1 VILIHV
7 LTCTPLVLLEAG
19 LVGLV
24 VMRDLLL
31 VGGAF
36 YKRASSL
43 GWKVLLD
50 TQVYCGRFKIKLNVL
65 YHSCGSGTVGRNM
78 LT

>member
-1 VILIHV
+1 LFS
-7 LTCTPLVLLEAG
+7 LLEAG

-24 VMRDLLL
+24 VLRDFLL

-43 GWKVLLD
+43 GWKVLL
-50 TQVYCGRFKIKLNVL
+50 TQN
-65 YHSCGSGTVGRNM
+65 
-78 LT
+78 

>member
-1 VILIHV
+1 V
-7 LTCTPLVLLEAG
+7 LLVSLEAG

-24 VMRDLLL
+24 VVRDLLL

-43 GWKVLLD
+43 GWKVLL
-50 TQVYCGRFKIKLNVL
+50 Y
-65 YHSCGSGTVGRNM
+65 M
-78 LT
+78 LFCDSSSISWKVFN

>member
-1 VILIHV
+1 MILINV
-7 LTCTPLVLLEAG
+7 LTCIPLVSLEAG

-50 TQVYCGRFKIKLNVL
+50 AQWRNYIVAGLKL
-65 YHSCGSGTVGRNM
+65 S
-78 LT
+78 

>member
-1 VILIHV
+1 V
-7 LTCTPLVLLEAG
+7 LLVSLEAG

-24 VMRDLLL
+24 VVRDLLL

-43 GWKVLLD
+43 GWKVLLYICFFVIH
-50 TQVYCGRFKIKLNVL
+50 QVWKVFN
-65 YHSCGSGTVGRNM
+65 
-78 LT
+78 

>member
-1 VILIHV
+1 V
-7 LTCTPLVLLEAG
+7 LLVSLEAG

-24 VMRDLLL
+24 VVRDLLL

-43 GWKVLLD
+43 GWKVLLYICFFVIH
-50 TQVYCGRFKIKLNVL
+50 QVYCGRFSIKLNVL
-65 YHSCGSGTVGRNM
+65 YEFVLVEQLVRIC
-78 LT
+78 